1 MEIKVKRTKLTIAI
15 VALTSVIVGV
25 SLLWLSTVAV
35 LPWSVVLATLATVIV
50 TIGVVNLI
58 SDWFLQRSITDDLIS
73 LIQTDRRLIEA
84 GVDRFDRMEDTDWT
98 ELLGLDDRVECL
110 VLDVAQFKSLIW
122 PRMLDAAK
130 SSLKTIELVVPDVGK
145 EQTREEMGQRLAKA
159 DDEVSAAVVSL
170 ENDVEREWKAMKS
183 STATRCTLTI
193 RRSATLPSYAYLESE
208 RMAAILLPPL
218 SSQTG
223 LIESQVLVFRTERR
237 GRKYANW
244 FTTSSKA
251 LRSSFTSPVYSDAKL
266 ETKGI

>member
-1 MEIKVKRTKLTIAI
+1 MEISVKRTKLTIAI

-25 SLLWLSTVAV
+25 LLLWCSTLAA

-50 TIGVVNLI
+50 TIGIVNLI
-58 SDWFLQRSITDDLIS
+58 SDWFLQQSITDDLIS

-98 ELLGLDDRVECL
+98 ELLALDDQIECL
-110 VLDVAQFKSLIW
+110 VLDVAQFKSLVW

-130 SSLKTIELVVPDVGK
+130 SSLKTIDLVVPDVGK
-145 EQTREEMGQRLAKA
+145 DRIRREMCQRLARP
-159 DDEVSAAVVSL
+159 DDEVLAAVSNL
-170 ENDVEREWKAMKS
+170 ENDLEREWKAMKS
-183 STATRCTLTI
+183 SSATRCTLTI
-193 RRSATLPSYAYLESE
+193 RRSTTLPAYAYLESE

-223 LIESQVLVFRTERR
+223 LIESRALVFRTQRR

-251 LRSSFTSPVYSDAKL
+251 LRSSFTPPIYSDSKL
-266 ETKGI
+266 EAEGI

>member
-1 MEIKVKRTKLTIAI
+1 MGISVKRTKLTIAI

-25 SLLWLSTVAV
+25 LLLWWSTVAV
-35 LPWSVVLATLATVIV
+35 LPWTVVLATLATVIV

-58 SDWFLQRSITDDLIS
+58 SDWFLQQSITDDLIS

-98 ELLGLDDRVECL
+98 ELLALDDRIECF

-130 SSLKTIELVVPDVGK
+130 SSLKTIDLVVADVGK
-145 EQTREEMGQRLAKA
+145 DRTREEVGQRLAKS
-159 DDEVSAAVVSL
+159 DDEVFTAVNSL
-170 ENDVEREWKAMKS
+170 ESDLEREWKAMKS
-183 STATRCTLTI
+183 ASTTRCTLTI
-193 RRSATLPSYAYLESE
+193 RRSAALPSYAYLESE

-223 LIESQVLVFRTERR
+223 LVESRVLVFRTERR
-237 GRKYANW
+237 GRKYASW

-251 LRSSFTSPVYSDAKL
+251 LRSSFTSPAYSDSTF
-266 ETKGI
+266 EKGI